1 MREAALPLFHVS
13 CDEGYS
19 QLLAG
24 LPRLFTD
31 RRDNITFTYEL
42 AELWRRRLLQKLT
55 IVSVACIST
64 EVRDRA
70 DRRCIRVA
78 DARCRCES
86 TKGVCSSWK
95 RATEQIVNWWCYSL
109 FLMSRFFYEAERPLR
124 KTKIIDGLSRMVASP
139 SIIMRHRADGM
150 TYISI

>member
-1 MREAALPLFHVS
+1 MVVIRGRELVHRTPIGWEFGSIALSQMREAALPLFHVS

-31 RRDNITFTYEL
+31 RRDNITFTYKL

-70 DRRCIRVA
+70 DRR
-78 DARCRCES
+78 
-86 TKGVCSSWK
+86 
-95 RATEQIVNWWCYSL
+95 
-109 FLMSRFFYEAERPLR
+109 
-124 KTKIIDGLSRMVASP
+124 
-139 SIIMRHRADGM
+139 
-150 TYISI
+150 